1 MTFLTGGRSGC
12 SVCRRSFGGTVSIFY
27 RSEHWHIRAEE
38 MRRIAESL
46 SVIPHAKASML
57 RIAEEYERLATRA
70 ERLKSE

>member
-1 MTFLTGGRSGC
+1 
-12 SVCRRSFGGTVSIFY
+12 VSIFY
-27 RSEHWHIRAEE
+27 SSEHWHIRAEE

-46 SVIPHAKASML
+46 SVIPHANASML